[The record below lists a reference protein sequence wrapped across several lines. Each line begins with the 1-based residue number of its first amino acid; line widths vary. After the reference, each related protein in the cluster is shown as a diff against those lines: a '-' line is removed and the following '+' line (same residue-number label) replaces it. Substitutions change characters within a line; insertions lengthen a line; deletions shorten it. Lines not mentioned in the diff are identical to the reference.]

1 MIVVD
6 TGPIVAAAIRN
17 DRKHD
22 VCVEVFTRLRRE
34 RRKLLVPGFVAG
46 EVAYML
52 GKLGGAKAEAGFL
65 RSLRA
70 GVFQLV
76 DLTDEDVDRIAD
88 LVERYSDLPLGSA
101 DASVVAVAE
110 RFGITEV
117 FTIDTRD
124 FSVVRPAHVAA
135 LTLIPG

>member
-22 VCVEVFTRLRRE
+22 VCVEVFNQFRRE
-34 RRKLLVPGFVAG
+34 RRELLVPSFVAG
-46 EVAYML
+46 EVSYML
-52 GKLGGAKAEAGFL
+52 GKIGGARVEAGFL
-65 RSLRA
+65 RSLRS
-70 GVFQLV
+70 GVFHLV
-76 DLTDEDVDRIAD
+76 DLTDDDLDRIAD
-88 LVERYSDLPLGSA
+88 LVERYADLPLGSA

-110 RFGITEV
+110 RLRIPEV
-117 FTIDTRD
+117 FTVDNRD

-135 LTLIPG
+135 FTLVPG